1 VKHKQRSDSEVTQ
14 IGWNGRR
21 FTVCMRTKPDD
32 RKTEPNIARTE
43 PDDGENWA
51 LTMKSREAASE

>member
-21 FTVCMRTKPDD
+21 FTVCMRTKPDN

-43 PDDGENWA
+43 PDDGENRA
-51 LTMKSREAASE
+51 